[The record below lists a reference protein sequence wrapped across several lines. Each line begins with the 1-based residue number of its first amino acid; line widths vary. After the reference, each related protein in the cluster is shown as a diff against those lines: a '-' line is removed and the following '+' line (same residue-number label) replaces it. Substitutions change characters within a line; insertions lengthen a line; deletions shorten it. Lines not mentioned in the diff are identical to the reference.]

1 MWSKVIIWLA
11 DHGIKIAIVVII
23 GYLATVL
30 ASRIGKKL
38 IEQAE
43 DEDKLTESERE
54 KRAKTLAYVINI
66 TTKAFVYTIV
76 AFIVLKEI
84 GIEIGPLLAGAGVVG
99 LAVGF
104 GAQTLIR
111 DVIAGF
117 FIIMENQ
124 YSVGDYVELNGVGGT
139 VQKITMRTTVLRN
152 LEGIVHI
159 IPNGEIKKV
168 SNFTQDYSRVLLDIP
183 APYNESFERVKDV
196 INDVGKG
203 LATDEYFSH
212 FILEPIKVLGLQE
225 FGPSEIRIRVMG
237 TVKSGHQWNIARE
250 FRRRI
255 KERFDKEGIEIP
267 FQHIVVV
274 RKNDN
279 KGTDTQISR

>member
-1 MWSKVIIWLA
+1 MWDKIVIWLA

-23 GYLATVL
+23 GYLVTVV
-30 ASRIGKKL
+30 ANRIGKRL

-76 AFIVLKEI
+76 AFIILKEI
-84 GIEIGPLLAGAGVVG
+84 GIEIAPLLAGAGVVG

-111 DVIAGF
+111 DVISGF

-139 VQKITMRTTVLRN
+139 VQKITLRTTVLRN

-159 IPNGEIKKV
+159 IQNGEIKQV

-196 INDVGKG
+196 INDVGKK
-203 LATDEYFSH
+203 LAADEYFSH

-225 FGPSEIRIRVMG
+225 FGSSEIRIRVMG
-237 TVKSGHQWNIARE
+237 TVKSGHQWSIARE

-255 KERFDKEGIEIP
+255 KERFDREGIEIP

-274 RKNDN
+274 RKDDN
-279 KGTDTQISR
+279 EGTDTPISR